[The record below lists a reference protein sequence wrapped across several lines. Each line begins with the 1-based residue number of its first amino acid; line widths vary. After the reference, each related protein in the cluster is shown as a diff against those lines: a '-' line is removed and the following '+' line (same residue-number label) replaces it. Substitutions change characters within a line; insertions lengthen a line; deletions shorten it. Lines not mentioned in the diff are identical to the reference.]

1 MMEVTMTEADNFEQT
16 IWQAFDLMDQG
27 QSQAAL
33 DLLDSL
39 EVAETSPNYYDY
51 LSTYGY
57 VYTDLK
63 RYEEALAS
71 YQTYLGRALAQGDTS
86 HQHMAHHQLAM
97 VYRLM
102 GDYPTALASLEAE
115 RQIIDQYFATDPLVW
130 SVHLYEVAYLSF
142 LSGDNSRAA
151 ELMQS
156 SLDYAQ
162 KTDDLIAQACAYRG
176 LGEVLGQ
183 ASHFERAKA
192 LFEQAGD
199 DRGAK
204 EVDELLVK
212 LN

>member
-1 MMEVTMTEADNFEQT
+1 MTLMTQEENLEQT

-27 QSQAAL
+27 QSQEAL
-33 DLLDSL
+33 DLLAGL

-57 VYTDLK
+57 VYADLK

-71 YQTYLGRALAQGDTS
+71 YQSYLEHALAQGDTS

-102 GDYPTALASLEAE
+102 GDYPTALASLDQE
-115 RQIIDQYFATDPLVW
+115 RQLIDQHFATDHLIW
-130 SVHLYEVAYLSF
+130 SVHLYEVAYLDF

-162 KTDDLIAQACAYRG
+162 KTDDLIAQACAHRG
-176 LGEVLGQ
+176 LGEILGQ
-183 ASHFERAKA
+183 ASHFERAKV

-199 DRGAK
+199 DQGVK
-204 EVDELLVK
+204 EVDDLLVK

>member
-1 MMEVTMTEADNFEQT
+1 MTQEILEQT
-16 IWQAFDLMDQG
+16 IWKAFDLMDQG
-27 QSQAAL
+27 QSQEAL
-33 DLLDSL
+33 DLLAGL
-39 EVAETSPNYYDY
+39 EVAETSPIYYDY

-57 VYTDLK
+57 IYADLK

-71 YQTYLGRALAQGDTS
+71 YQSYLERSLAQGDTS

-102 GDYPTALASLEAE
+102 GDYLSALASLDQE
-115 RQIIDQYFATDPLVW
+115 RKLIDQHFATDDLVW

-156 SLDYAQ
+156 SLDHAQ
-162 KTDDLIAQACAYRG
+162 KTDDLIAQACAHRG
-176 LGEVLGQ
+176 LGEILGQ

-192 LFEQAGD
+192 LFEQVGD
-199 DRGAK
+199 DQGAK
-204 EVDELLVK
+204 EVDELLAK

>member
-1 MMEVTMTEADNFEQT
+1 MTLMTQEENLEQT

-27 QSQAAL
+27 QSQVAL
-33 DLLDSL
+33 DLLDGL
-39 EVAETSPNYYDY
+39 QVAETSPLYYDY

-57 VYTDLK
+57 VYADLK
-63 RYEEALAS
+63 RYEEALTS
-71 YQTYLGRALAQGDTS
+71 YQTYLEHALAQGDTS

-102 GDYPTALASLEAE
+102 GDYPTALASLDQE
-115 RQIIDQYFATDPLVW
+115 RQLIDQHFATDDFVW

-162 KTDDLIAQACAYRG
+162 KTDDLIAQACAHRG
-176 LGEVLGQ
+176 LGEILGQ

-199 DRGAK
+199 DLGAK
-204 EVDELLVK
+204 EVDELLAK